1 MQGEQSP
8 MRAKVWTVSAA
19 LLLGLDPGAPGQG
32 LVAPASLW
40 DVEGSTGTGIPF
52 GLDREVRLQC
62 IYDADELAFS
72 GPRMI
77 QKLVMRADF
86 SSDPGREEYPVKQ
99 FLVLHLAM
107 STTEVQAWNASTTFA
122 DNYGTD
128 FTPVI
133 QDARISLPAQPPLAT
148 GPRPFNIELPFDQPW
163 FYAATPVRGSG
174 PAPGGLLFDMRI
186 TVQPRGSYRLDVP
199 GGCSGDPMYFGNL
212 GAACVTSPNGRPLS
226 IEAPASMMSG
236 GSLTY
241 TVRELPPGAP
251 FALALA
257 LTDQGDWF
265 GNPLPYDLSGYL
277 QGAPGCWINVPWQA
291 VLLGQ
296 ADPAGVGTLS
306 FAIPLGRNH
315 VGSSLFAQAICRDLA
330 ANQLLHVTSQGL
342 RSTICGPLGISRIYN
357 VGDAWA
363 ETGQRS
369 IGVAPVIE
377 LR

>member
-1 MQGEQSP
+1 
-8 MRAKVWTVSAA
+8 MRASRCRH
-19 LLLGLDPGAPGQG
+19 
-32 LVAPASLW
+32 S
-40 DVEGSTGTGIPF
+40 
-52 GLDREVRLQC
+52 
-62 IYDADELAFS
+62 
-72 GPRMI
+72 
-77 QKLVMRADF
+77 
-86 SSDPGREEYPVKQ
+86 
-99 FLVLHLAM
+99 
-107 STTEVQAWNASTTFA
+107 
-122 DNYGTD
+122 
-128 FTPVI
+128 
-133 QDARISLPAQPPLAT
+133 PPLAA

-174 PAPGGLLFDMRI
+174 PAPGGLLFDMRV

-199 GGCSGDPMYFGNL
+199 GSCSGNPVYFGMTDP
-212 GAACVTSPNGRPLS
+212 ACVTSPSGLPLS
-226 IEAPASMMSG
+226 IEAPSSMMSG

-241 TVRELPPGAP
+241 TVRNMPSDAP

-257 LTDQGDWF
+257 LTDQGEWF

-277 QGAPGCWINVPWQA
+277 HGAPGCWISVPWQA
-291 VLLGQ
+291 ILLGQ
-296 ADPAGVGTLS
+296 ADSGGVGRVS
-306 FAIPLGRNH
+306 FTIPLGRNY